1 MLVYQVSIES
11 EVFSLETACLTVSV
25 KDWADATGMKLDV
38 LCPYSESGCSKS
50 TETKPFTH
58 TANITSSGCFL
69 KFNAWP
75 CHQGFH
81 IFVSH
86 GLRMNSLIL
95 ISLVHTGFEHIFHKR
110 RVARVSGTC
119 LRIPCLSMLDWRELR
134 STHFLA
140 YFCLKAAWI
149 PCAVDLLRFSSKHF
163 TDMKAAITSS
173 VAAFGVSSNAWWNRF
188 SSSSTIISIIQ
199 NSQLFLPGESAQKPA
214 NHAELRSM

>member
-1 MLVYQVSIES
+1 MSYLLPRQLSFKFLLNQDCSADLSGFHQCFAFSFASPFGCGGQFGRRGSDVDACLSGES

-38 LCPYSESGCSKS
+38 PCPYSESGCSKS
-50 TETKPFTH
+50 METKPFTH
-58 TANITSSGCFL
+58 TTNITSSGCFL

-86 GLRMNSLIL
+86 GPRMNSLIL

-119 LRIPCLSMLDWRELR
+119 LRIP
-134 STHFLA
+134 
-140 YFCLKAAWI
+140 
-149 PCAVDLLRFSSKHF
+149 F
-163 TDMKAAITSS
+163 TM
-173 VAAFGVSSNAWWNRF
+173 VQVSSAVCQCWTEESWDLRTFLHTFAWRLHG
-188 SSSSTIISIIQ
+188 SHV
-199 NSQLFLPGESAQKPA
+199 L
-214 NHAELRSM
+214 